1 MRATLFWDITQQRM
15 VNIDPRFGT
24 TCRSHLQGSR
34 VYFVTL
40 EDMTDTLFRNVGKKL
55 HYALRN
61 IPEERRSSYS
71 PANKENVLLSAGYS
85 CNS

>member
-1 MRATLFWDITQQRM
+1 M
-15 VNIDPRFGT
+15 VNTERRFGT
-24 TCRSHLQGSR
+24 TCRSYLQGSR

-55 HYALRN
+55 HYTLRN

-71 PANKENVLLSAGYS
+71 LLTKRMCYYQKDIHIIPVVKTVF
-85 CNS
+85 C